1 MHLSMI
7 LQSLRIFISV
17 SIIEGGPLP
26 TLEALACNVF
36 PIVTNTGFNAE
47 VIDHGKNGFL
57 VDKGV
62 KVSEISKYI
71 NLAWDIDEDV
81 SQSIQKYNWDNVSNN
96 IFNFL
101 KFSILL
107 FEIGS
112 KDSISSISSP
122 KKWIL

>member
-1 MHLSMI
+1 
-7 LQSLRIFISV
+7 
-17 SIIEGGPLP
+17 LP

-101 KFSILL
+101 KIN
-107 FEIGS
+107 E
-112 KDSISSISSP
+112 
-122 KKWIL
+122 